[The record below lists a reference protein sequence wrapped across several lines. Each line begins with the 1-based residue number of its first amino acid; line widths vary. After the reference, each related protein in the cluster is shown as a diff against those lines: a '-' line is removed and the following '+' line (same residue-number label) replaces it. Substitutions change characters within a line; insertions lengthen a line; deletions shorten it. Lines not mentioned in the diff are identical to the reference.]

1 MVAPKCAAAKSKSI
15 LRALQACTRAKID
28 ALWRYLMPLLT
39 VNDLRTYFHTRSGVY
54 RAVDG
59 VSFHLDKGE
68 ILGIVGESGSGKS
81 VTCYSL
87 MGLVP
92 QPPGRIESGTAMFD
106 GIDLLHCSP
115 KQARSIRGRRIS
127 MIFQDPMT
135 SLNPYTRVSDQII
148 EPLLIHEKISRK
160 DALARALAM
169 LEAVGI
175 TDAAKR
181 MHSYPHEFSG
191 GMRQRVMI
199 AMALITRPDILIADE
214 PTTALDVTVQAQI
227 LTLIKKL
234 QREFGMAVIFVTH
247 DLGVVSGLCDR
258 VQVMYAGR
266 IMETADTRTLFR
278 DPRHPYTKA
287 LQRCVPA
294 LQEKGRPLFTIPGL
308 PPDLSKPISEKDLL
322 ARFDFAP
329 ETASLPNASYAR
341 PPVDQN
347 DTILEVNEVSTHFS
361 GRAAGLFGKPAAG
374 VRAVDGVTLNIKRGE
389 VIGLVGESGSGK
401 STLGRTIMQLI
412 PPTSGTVVL
421 EGKNLTQGSASEL
434 AAVRRDLQMVFQD
447 PFASLNPRMT
457 IFATLAE
464 PLLAH
469 RVCKPSEATT
479 RVVELMRQVGLPA
492 RDMQKYP
499 HEFSGGQR
507 QRIAIARAL
516 ALNPKVIVADEPVSA
531 LDVSIQAQ
539 ILNLLADL
547 VRRLNLTLIFIS
559 HDLSVVKHISD
570 RIAVMY
576 RGKIVEMGPAVEV
589 MESPQH
595 DYTRTLLS
603 AIPRIEK

>member
-1 MVAPKCAAAKSKSI
+1 
-15 LRALQACTRAKID
+15 
-28 ALWRYLMPLLT
+28 MPLLT
-39 VNDLRTYFHTRSGVY
+39 VKDLRTYFHTRSGVY

-59 VSFHLDKGE
+59 VSFHLERGE
-68 ILGIVGESGSGKS
+68 TLGIVGESGSGKS

-92 QPPGRIESGTAMFD
+92 QPPGRIESGSALFD
-106 GIDLLHCSP
+106 GVDLLSAP
-115 KQARSIRGRRIS
+115 AAQLRSIRGRRIS

-135 SLNPYTRVSDQII
+135 SLNPYTRVSEQII
-148 EPLLIHEKISRK
+148 EPLLIHEKISRTA
-160 DALARALAM
+160 ALARALTM

-199 AMALITRPDILIADE
+199 AMALITKPDILIADE

-227 LTLIKKL
+227 LALLKKL

-278 DPRHPYTKA
+278 DPQHAYTKA

-308 PPDLSKPISEKDLL
+308 PPDLSKPIDEAALL
-322 ARFDFAP
+322 ARFALTPDAP
-329 ETASLPNASYAR
+329 VIAK
-341 PPVDQN
+341 PPRAPIESN
-347 DTILEVNEVSTHFS
+347 DNILEIKALETHVPARS
-361 GRAAGLFGKPAAG
+361 GV
-374 VRAVDGVTLNIKRGE
+374 VRAVDGVTFEIKRGE

-401 STLGRTIMQLI
+401 STLGRTLMQLI
-412 PPTSGTVVL
+412 PPTAGAVIL
-421 EGKNLTQGSASEL
+421 EGKNLTTGT
-434 AAVRRDLQMVFQD
+434 AAEFAIKRRDLQMGFQD

-457 IFATLAE
+457 VFATLSE
-464 PLLAH
+464 PLLVH
-469 RVCKPSEATT
+469 RICPPAEVKN
-479 RVVELMRQVGLPA
+479 RVSELMDQVGLPV
-492 RDMQKYP
+492 RDLQKYP

-516 ALNPKVIVADEPVSA
+516 ALNPRIIIADEPVSA

-547 VRRLNLTLIFIS
+547 VHRLDLTLIFIS

-576 RGKIVEMGPAVEV
+576 RGKIVEMGPTLEV
-589 MESPQH
+589 MDRPQH
-595 DYTRTLLS
+595 AYTRALLS

>member
-1 MVAPKCAAAKSKSI
+1 M
-15 LRALQACTRAKID
+15 AL
-28 ALWRYLMPLLT
+28 LS
-39 VNDLRTYFHTRSGVY
+39 VNNLRTYFHTRRGVY

-59 VSFHLDKGE
+59 VSFHLERGE
-68 ILGIVGESGSGKS
+68 VLGIVGESGSGKS
-81 VTCYSL
+81 VTCASI
-87 MGLVP
+87 MGLIP
-92 QPPGRIESGTAMFD
+92 KPPGRIESGTAMFD
-106 GIDLLHCSP
+106 GIDLLAASP
-115 KQARSIRGRRIS
+115 AQLRAIRGKRIS

-135 SLNPYTRVSDQII
+135 SLNPYMRISDQII
-148 EPLLIHEKISRK
+148 EPLLIHEKISRE

-169 LEAVGI
+169 LESVGI

-199 AMALITRPDILIADE
+199 ATALITKPDILIADE

-227 LTLIKKL
+227 LELIKKL
-234 QREFGMAVIFVTH
+234 QRELGMAVIFITH
-247 DLGVVSGLCDR
+247 DLGIVSGLCDR

-266 IMETADTRTLFR
+266 IVETAPVREIFAN
-278 DPRHPYTKA
+278 PQHPYTKA

-294 LQEKGRPLFTIPGL
+294 LQEKGRPLFTIPGM
-308 PPDLSKPISEKDLL
+308 PPDLSKPIDEAELL
-322 ARFDFAP
+322 KRFEF
-329 ETASLPNASYAR
+329 
-341 PPVDQN
+341 VDQEKTSPMPPSRPDLSRA
-347 DTILEVNEVSTHFS
+347 DTILEVNDVSTHFA
-361 GRAAGLFGKPAAG
+361 GRVSGLFSKATAP
-374 VRAVDGVTLNIKRGE
+374 VKAVDGVTLSIKRGE

-401 STLGRTIMQLI
+401 STLGRTIMQLV
-412 PPTSGTVVL
+412 PPTAGTVIL
-421 EGKNLTQGSASEL
+421 EGKNLTAGSASEI
-434 AAVRRDLQMVFQD
+434 AGIRRDLQMVFQD

-464 PLLAH
+464 PLVAH
-469 RVCKPSEATT
+469 NVCKASEVTA
-479 RVVELMRQVGLPA
+479 RVTELMRQVGLPPS
-492 RDMQKYP
+492 DMRKYP

-547 VRRLNLTLIFIS
+547 VRRLDLTLIFIS

-576 RGKIVEMGPAVEV
+576 RGKIVEMGPALDV
-589 MESPQH
+589 MERPQH
-595 DYTRTLLS
+595 AYTRTLLS
-603 AIPRIEK
+603 AIPHIQR

>member
-1 MVAPKCAAAKSKSI
+1 
-15 LRALQACTRAKID
+15 
-28 ALWRYLMPLLT
+28 MPLLT
-39 VNDLRTYFHTRSGVY
+39 VKDLRTYFHTRSGVY

-59 VSFHLDKGE
+59 VSFHLERGE
-68 ILGIVGESGSGKS
+68 TLGIVGESGSGKS

-92 QPPGRIESGTAMFD
+92 QPPGRIESGTALFD
-106 GIDLLHCSP
+106 GVDLLSAP
-115 KQARSIRGRRIS
+115 AAQLRSIRGRRIS

-135 SLNPYTRVSDQII
+135 SLNPYTRVSEQII
-148 EPLLIHEKISRK
+148 EPLLIHEKISRSA
-160 DALARALAM
+160 ALARALTM

-181 MHSYPHEFSG
+181 MHNYPHEFSG

-199 AMALITRPDILIADE
+199 AMALITKPDILIADE

-227 LTLIKKL
+227 LALLKKL

-278 DPRHPYTKA
+278 DPQHAYTKA

-308 PPDLSKPISEKDLL
+308 PPDLSKPIDEAALL
-322 ARFDFAP
+322 ARFALPPDAP
-329 ETASLPNASYAR
+329 ATAKAPRAPIDPN
-341 PPVDQN
+341 DN
-347 DTILEVNEVSTHFS
+347 ILEIKALETHFPS
-361 GRAAGLFGKPAAG
+361 RTGV
-374 VRAVDGVTLNIKRGE
+374 VRAVDGVTFEIKRGE

-401 STLGRTIMQLI
+401 STLGRTLMQLI
-412 PPTSGTVVL
+412 PPTAGAVIL
-421 EGKNLTQGSASEL
+421 EGKNLTTGT
-434 AAVRRDLQMVFQD
+434 AAEFATKRRDLQMVFQD

-457 IFATLAE
+457 VFATLSE
-464 PLLAH
+464 PLLVH
-469 RVCKPSEATT
+469 RICAPAEVKI
-479 RVVELMRQVGLPA
+479 RVSELMDQVGLPV
-492 RDMQKYP
+492 RDLQKYP

-516 ALNPKVIVADEPVSA
+516 ALNPRIIIADEPVSA

-547 VRRLNLTLIFIS
+547 VHRLDLTLIFIS

-576 RGKIVEMGPAVEV
+576 RGKIVEMGPTLEV
-589 MESPQH
+589 MDNPQH
-595 DYTRTLLS
+595 EYTRTLLS
-603 AIPRIEK
+603 AIPRIDK